1 MSGVPATKPVFLC
14 FYLEADTRT
23 NDNQK
28 ERARRAPT
36 IGETLVDGK
45 ALNLEEL
52 QRFVLDE
59 LESYRYEVP
68 EGALGRPHSDAW
80 VERQLAEMRAALV
93 TPEWRVVRQNDTPE
107 EPPGMPELRRCVLVA
122 DDRDAYQLYYDPLEE
137 DFVLAFSGNPPDTF
151 GVRGD
156 AVGCFMA
163 R

>member
-59 LESYRYEVP
+59 LESY
-68 EGALGRPHSDAW
+68 
-80 VERQLAEMRAALV
+80 
-93 TPEWRVVRQNDTPE
+93 
-107 EPPGMPELRRCVLVA
+107 
-122 DDRDAYQLYYDPLEE
+122 
-137 DFVLAFSGNPPDTF
+137 
-151 GVRGD
+151 
-156 AVGCFMA
+156 
-163 R
+163 